1 MKRNNASNVGSLLS
15 GFAKDIA
22 LNRIHGYPDKTK
34 VQEYLAKKVK
44 EINEVLM
51 EESSHYT
58 KEEKQ
63 KYKEYQEYIEKKK
76 KVIDD
81 VTEKFSK
88 TFQDLAEK
96 RNVDHPKHYGGDTTY
111 EVIKVLE
118 AWELDF
124 HLGNVVKYVAR
135 AGKKN
140 KDTELQDLK
149 KAKWYLERKIEKLQK
164 DVE

>member
-1 MKRNNASNVGSLLS
+1 MKRNNSASVGSLLS
-15 GFAKDIA
+15 NFAKDIT
-22 LNRIHGYPDKTK
+22 LNRIHGYPDKEK
-34 VQEYLAKKVK
+34 VQEYLSKKVK
-44 EINEVLM
+44 EINEDLM

-81 VTEKFSK
+81 VTKKFSK
-88 TFQDLAEK
+88 TFKDIAEK
-96 RNVDHPKHYGGDTTY
+96 GNVDHPKHYGGDTTY

-140 KDTELQDLK
+140 KDTELEDLK
-149 KAKWYLERKIEKLQK
+149 KAQWYLERKIEKLQK

>member
-1 MKRNNASNVGSLLS
+1 MKLNNGSNVGSLLS
-15 GFAKDIA
+15 DFAKDIT
-22 LNRIHGYPDKTK
+22 LNRIHGYPSREKI
-34 VQEYLAKKVK
+34 QEYLSKKVK
-44 EINEVLM
+44 EFNEDLM
-51 EESSHYT
+51 EESNHYT
-58 KEEKQ
+58 KEEKEN
-63 KYKEYQEYIEKKK
+63 YKDYQEFIEKKK
-76 KVIDD
+76 KVINE

-88 TFQDLAEK
+88 TFQDLDEK
-96 RNVDHPKHYGGDTTY
+96 RNVDHPNHYGGDTTY

-140 KDTELQDLK
+140 KDTELEDLK

-164 DVE
+164 SKE